1 MHVCTSAQQKE
12 YLLLNI
18 YFLVKTCISIFLSF
32 SLSLNFFFFFNQGQ
46 DDIEF
51 PKTQDSRLIKK
62 KVLEDI

>member
-32 SLSLNFFFFFNQGQ
+32 SLSLNFFFFNQGQ